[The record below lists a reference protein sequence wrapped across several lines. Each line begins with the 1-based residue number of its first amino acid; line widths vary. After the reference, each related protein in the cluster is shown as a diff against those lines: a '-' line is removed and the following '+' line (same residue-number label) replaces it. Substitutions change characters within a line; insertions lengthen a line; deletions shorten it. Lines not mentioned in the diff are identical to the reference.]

1 MRTTR
6 MVTALAAAGLAIPAS
21 AAAAYAPSLGVSL
34 DPTKPAR
41 APAMTVRVVQ
51 ASEDTPSRV
60 ARIGLPLGF
69 GANPSTQVVACA
81 ESEESAGTC
90 PDASRLG
97 TATAETAVG
106 NLSGGVH
113 LASSATVT
121 RIVVFLRDSTGLVS
135 QKIVGTVQGRPDG
148 GLDLVLS
155 DLPQV
160 TITTLVLDLAG
171 GARSLFENPS
181 SCGRYTFTGE
191 FLSHAGETA
200 ADNAP
205 AVTISGCPAVPR
217 IRSVRVRP
225 RRFHAV
231 RSAADRERPGHAAR
245 LSWVASETTGGTRVR
260 IDRRKRG
267 RWKRLGSVL
276 ASGEAG
282 KNVLRFEGRL
292 RGRPLRSGRYRF
304 VLTTKD
310 SRGKRSR
317 ARTANFR
324 ILRG

>member
-1 MRTTR
+1 
-6 MVTALAAAGLAIPAS
+6 MVTALAAAGLALPAS
-21 AAAAYAPSLGVSL
+21 ALAAYAPSLGVTL
-34 DPTKPAR
+34 DPTKPER
-41 APAMTVRVVQ
+41 APAMTVRVIQ
-51 ASEDTPSRV
+51 ASEDTPSRTV
-60 ARIGLPLGF
+60 RIGLPGGF
-69 GANPSTQVVACA
+69 GANPSTQVVTCA

-113 LASSATVT
+113 LSSSATVT
-121 RIVVFLRDSTGLVS
+121 RIVVFLRDSTGLVA
-135 QKIVGTVQGRPDG
+135 QKLVGTVQGRPDG
-148 GLDLVLS
+148 GLDLVLT

-160 TITTLVLDLAG
+160 TITSLVLDLAG

-181 SCGRYTFTGE
+181 SCGRYVFTGE

-200 ADNAP
+200 VDRAP
-205 AVTISGCPAVPR
+205 AVTIAGCPPVPR
-217 IRSVRVRP
+217 IGSVRVRP

-231 RSAADRERPGHAAR
+231 REAADRERPGHATR
-245 LSWVASETTGGTRVR
+245 LSWTASASTGGTRIRV
-260 IDRRKRG
+260 DRRQRG

-276 ASGEAG
+276 ASGEEG

-292 RGRPLRSGRYRF
+292 RARPLRAGRYRF

-310 SRGKRSR
+310 SRGKRSK

>member
-1 MRTTR
+1 

-21 AAAAYAPSLGVSL
+21 ASAAYAPSLAVSL
-34 DPTKPAR
+34 DPTKPDR
-41 APAMTVRVVQ
+41 PPAMTVRVVQ
-51 ASEDTPSRV
+51 ASEDTPSRTIRV
-60 ARIGLPLGF
+60 GLPDGF
-69 GANPSTQVVACA
+69 GANPSTQVVTCA
-81 ESEESAGTC
+81 ESEESAGAC

-121 RIVVFLRDSTGLVS
+121 RIVVFLRDSTGLVT
-135 QKIVGTVQGRPDG
+135 QKLVGTVQGRPDG
-148 GLDLVLS
+148 GLDLVLT

-160 TITTLVLDLAG
+160 TITSLVLDLAG
-171 GARSLFENPS
+171 DARSLFENPAA
-181 SCGRYTFTGE
+181 CGRYTFTGE

-200 ADNAP
+200 VDRAP
-205 AVTISGCPAVPR
+205 PVSISGCPLVPR
-217 IRSVRVRP
+217 IGRVKVRP

-231 RSAADRERPGHAAR
+231 REAADRERPGHATR
-245 LSWVASETTGGTRVR
+245 LSWVASETTGGTRIR

-276 ASGEAG
+276 ASGEEG
-282 KNVLRFEGRL
+282 KNVFRFEGRL

-304 VLTTKD
+304 VLVTKD
-310 SRGKRSR
+310 ALGKRSKP
-317 ARTANFR
+317 RTASFR
-324 ILRG
+324 ILR